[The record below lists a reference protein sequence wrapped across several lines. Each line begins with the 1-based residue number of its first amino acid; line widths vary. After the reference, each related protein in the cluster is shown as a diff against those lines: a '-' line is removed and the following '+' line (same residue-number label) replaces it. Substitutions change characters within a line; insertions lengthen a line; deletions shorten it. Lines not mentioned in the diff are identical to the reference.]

1 MKQFLFIFLFF
12 ALSFSGVQAQSNV
25 ETQKPELKV
34 EVIKTEKAS
43 TTKEVAAKKKDILN
57 TKISLKLKGEAGLF
71 IIKEKRIAC

>member
-1 MKQFLFIFLFF
+1 MKQFLFIFLFI

-25 ETQKPELKV
+25 ETKKPELKV
-34 EVIKTEKAS
+34 EVIKTDKAS
-43 TTKEVAAKKKDILN
+43 TNKEVAAKKKDILN